1 MYAIIEA
8 SGKQFRAEPDSTL
21 RIPRLRA
28 EPGDTVTFEVL
39 LAETDGKVQIGQ
51 PSLEGASVAAEVV
64 RHGRGEKII
73 VFKRKRRKGYRKKQG
88 HRQGFTEVHVTE
100 ITFGKAKPH
109 KAKKPKKEEA
119 AAVVDEAAGEETPV
133 VEAEVAAPEEEAA
146 EAEVAAPEADAAPK
160 INITD
165 AARKLAE
172 ENGIDLAGLE
182 GSGAGGR
189 ILKGDVEKAIRAQ
202 TDGE

>member
-39 LAETDGKVQIGQ
+39 LTETDGKVQIGQ

-88 HRQGFTEVHVTE
+88 HRQGFTEVRVTE
-100 ITFGKAKPH
+100 ITFGKAKPR

-146 EAEVAAPEADAAPK
+146 EAEVAAPESEAAPE